1 MPKKKKTDKP
11 RKYRLIAID
20 SGREYA
26 FAIAKDLYPAPVDDP
41 AKVII
46 RTGEKTRFAD
56 EFNKSKGKMEKRYET
71 GAKTL
76 IAHLK
81 KELAKFKDPDEI
93 LLIVMEQPIGTMPHA
108 LKSLMADCGTVIY
121 AFDSLRQKDPE
132 NPANLNNVAL
142 CNPADWKVN
151 LRMSGLIPTMK
162 GNIPAGDK
170 TKIEKK
176 TDSETGVETVTE
188 TFVAGYLPQIRE
200 RFCLEWNQDQAAAF
214 SMLQLNYAQAGPL
227 IEKIET
233 DRKKVR
239 KTRKK
244 KVKK

>member
-1 MPKKKKTDKP
+1 MPKKKKTAKTP
-11 RKYRLIAID
+11 KYRLVAID
-20 SGREYA
+20 SGRQYA

-41 AKVII
+41 ANVILV
-46 RTGEKTRFAD
+46 TGEKTRFAD
-56 EFNKSKGKMEKRYET
+56 EWNKSKGKMEKRYET

-81 KELAKFKDPDEI
+81 RELAKFKDPDEI
-93 LLIVMEQPIGTMPHA
+93 LLIMIEEPIGTMPHA
-108 LKSLMADCGTVIY
+108 LKSLMADVGSVIY

-132 NPANLNNVAL
+132 DPANLNNVAL
-142 CNPADWKVN
+142 CKPADWKVN
-151 LRMSGLIPTMK
+151 LRLSGLIPMMK
-162 GNIPAGDK
+162 GNISASDK
-170 TKIEKK
+170 TKIESK
-176 TDSETGVETVTE
+176 TDLDGGEEIVSKV
-188 TFVAGYLPQIRE
+188 FVAGYLPQIRE
-200 RFCLEWNQDQAAAF
+200 RFNRPDWNQDQAAAF

-244 KVKK
+244 KVK